1 MLHRRDP
8 IFWAAT
14 AIFVL
19 SLALAKFVDDG
30 FLLLM
35 VASYLLRPALHSLGF
50 AKKLVDER
58 QMQIQYQASNVAFTA
73 LVIGNIVVI
82 LYLMGQDD
90 HNWEMVNAVLMVG
103 LAVRAIAGLLL
114 VGDPAVAGP
123 RIVMAVGAFLCLF
136 GVVEGGLP
144 GGIVHGLP
152 GLAVI
157 GLGLAARK
165 APRIIGGVVL
175 AAAVAV
181 MLLITAKAY
190 RSNQGLNW
198 GTAVTVVLL
207 GAPLVVAAVCILRGA
222 SIGDPDSTAPAMSSA
237 GPGAA
242 T

>member
-30 FLLLM
+30 FLMLL

-50 AKKLVDER
+50 ARKLVDER

-82 LYLMGQDD
+82 LYLMGKDD
-90 HNWEMVNAVLMVG
+90 HTWEMVNAVLMVG

-157 GLGLAARK
+157 GLGRVYPITLISQTWAFASVPVG
-165 APRIIGGVVL
+165 AMLMLVFL
-175 AAAVAV
+175 CEQYAV
-181 MLLITAKAY
+181 
-190 RSNQGLNW
+190 RRRNG
-198 GTAVTVVLL
+198 
-207 GAPLVVAAVCILRGA
+207 
-222 SIGDPDSTAPAMSSA
+222 SA
-237 GPGAA
+237 EGPC
-242 T
+242 